1 MRRKYII
8 FNSKN
13 KKIQTEEKFNFLEGT
28 FSNKDYLSPSYI
40 NLNNPK
46 YIEIDNMFFSVIL
59 VTNYNREQSELILKS
74 LIDTNININISI
86 FYEKQDSYKTIR
98 NLTYHIG
105 NVGVD
110 LKGKN
115 QNRQDIDIAA
125 FTYNDAK
132 YIRKEMQVNNEDL
145 YFLYIYVNTFSTDE
159 KELEYLLNKIE
170 GILQSKG
177 MQTIRAYFRQEQGF
191 KSILPLMDNN
201 TDVKEAS
208 KRNILTSG
216 LVATYPFI
224 SSAIFDETGIFIG
237 TNIYN
242 NSLVFIDRYD
252 KINIKTQIYVFLEQA
267 GAGKSFYTKLL
278 ILRCRLLGIEQYIID
293 PEREYNNLCK
303 NLNGLLLKLGHSS
316 DSYIN
321 IFDIR
326 EESLEEGE
334 QGYLAN
340 KISKLIGFF
349 NLIFGNINE
358 EEKALLEEKLIE
370 VYKIKGIT
378 FDDSTLYKNNKDKIN
393 IKPVFKDTYD
403 MPILEDFYNILND
416 SKTKIFK
423 TKLIPFVKGS
433 LRFFNNYT
441 NVVINNKLIVAD
453 IYELGEENLK
463 YAMWVCIDLFW
474 DLIKKD
480 RKIKKSYLLRR
491 NMEINRS
498 NFK

>member
-1 MRRKYII
+1 M
-8 FNSKN
+8 
-13 KKIQTEEKFNFLEGT
+13 
-28 FSNKDYLSPSYI
+28 
-40 NLNNPK
+40 
-46 YIEIDNMFFSVIL
+46 
-59 VTNYNREQSELILKS
+59 
-74 LIDTNININISI
+74 
-86 FYEKQDSYKTIR
+86 
-98 NLTYHIG
+98 
-105 NVGVD
+105 
-110 LKGKN
+110 
-115 QNRQDIDIAA
+115 
-125 FTYNDAK
+125 
-132 YIRKEMQVNNEDL
+132 
-145 YFLYIYVNTFSTDE
+145 
-159 KELEYLLNKIE
+159 
-170 GILQSKG
+170 
-177 MQTIRAYFRQEQGF
+177 
-191 KSILPLMDNN
+191 
-201 TDVKEAS
+201 
-208 KRNILTSG
+208 
-216 LVATYPFI
+216 
-224 SSAIFDETGIFIG
+224 
-237 TNIYN
+237 
-242 NSLVFIDRYD
+242 
-252 KINIKTQIYVFLEQA
+252 FLEQA

-423 TKLIPFVKGS
+423 TKLIPFVK
-433 LRFFNNYT
+433 RF
-441 NVVINNKLIVAD
+441 
-453 IYELGEENLK
+453 
-463 YAMWVCIDLFW
+463 
-474 DLIKKD
+474 IK
-480 RKIKKSYLLRR
+480 I
-491 NMEINRS
+491 
-498 NFK
+498 FQ